1 MGAPHRPV
9 AALPPGNHT
18 HQAQTCQQHG
28 VGLWL
33 RHGLYVQQLVDKT
46 QAAGIVAAT
55 DYKAT
60 DYLKAMRLRRVIQE
74 AMGKVFADVDVL
86 ISPSRGGV
94 AERISERLD
103 VGGRGRLPLGAAG
116 NVAGLPALSLPCG
129 LAQNLPVGISV
140 VSRAYQ
146 ENLLLA
152 VGKQF
157 QAQTDWHKR
166 RPPLPA

>member
-1 MGAPHRPV
+1 
-9 AALPPGNHT
+9 
-18 HQAQTCQQHG
+18 
-28 VGLWL
+28 
-33 RHGLYVQQLVDKT
+33 
-46 QAAGIVAAT
+46 
-55 DYKAT
+55 
-60 DYLKAMRLRRVIQE
+60 MRLRRVIQE
-74 AMGKVFADVDVL
+74 AMGKVFDEVDVL

-166 RPPLPA
+166 RPPVPV